1 MPGRERGRHAG
12 WGCNGLSPCKG
23 WSHCTPVDR
32 IVTYVSCCAHDHCL
46 SIGCNPLGT
55 TSHAGALTQARNPR
69 RCMAENARRV
79 HVHRVPAR
87 LRACLLIF
95 LGSVY
100 LTQKNE
106 LGSMEVRTR
115 VCAPGK
121 HWPVTGTLY
130 CPCCPY
136 PRCNSCNTR
145 LRTPAVRVD
154 AHALAVNRGT
164 RSPTSWSSISQL
176 HIKVSHIYEDT
187 NV

>member
-32 IVTYVSCCAHDHCL
+32 IVTYVSCCAHDHCV

-115 VCAPGK
+115 VCAPVGIGLSQARSVVLAAPTPDATDATQGCA
-121 HWPVTGTLY
+121 H
-130 CPCCPY
+130 
-136 PRCNSCNTR
+136 PRCALTR
-145 LRTPAVRVD
+145 
-154 AHALAVNRGT
+154 T
-164 RSPTSWSSISQL
+164 RWR
-176 HIKVSHIYEDT
+176 
-187 NV
+187 